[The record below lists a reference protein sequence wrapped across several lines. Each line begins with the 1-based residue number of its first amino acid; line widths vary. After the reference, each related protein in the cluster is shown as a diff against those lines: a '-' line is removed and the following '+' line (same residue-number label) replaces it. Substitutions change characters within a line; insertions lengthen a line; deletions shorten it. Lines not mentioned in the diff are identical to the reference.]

1 MTLPAVHVSS
11 DVTARIHEWVT
22 QEMGPQS
29 DHYLV
34 ERHEIVYSKVSIRA
48 APSNLDYFGIQ
59 HVYSRIVSY
68 LRLPCLSSESG
79 LSRQLRR
86 KDLVFADRPP

>member
-1 MTLPAVHVSS
+1 
-11 DVTARIHEWVT
+11 
-22 QEMGPQS
+22 MGPQS

-48 APSNLDYFGIQ
+48 APSNLDYFGI
-59 HVYSRIVSY
+59 HYVYSRIVSY
-68 LRLPCLSSESG
+68 LCLPDLSSESG

-86 KDLVFADRPP
+86 KDTPLAERPP